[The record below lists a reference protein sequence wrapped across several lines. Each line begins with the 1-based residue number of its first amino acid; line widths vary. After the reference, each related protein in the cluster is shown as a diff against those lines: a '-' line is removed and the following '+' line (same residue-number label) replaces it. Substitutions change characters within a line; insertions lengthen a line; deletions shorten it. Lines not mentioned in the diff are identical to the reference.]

1 MRMALSAS
9 SLTGSKIS
17 QFFSLLLVHRLNLVS
32 NYFYYSLPR
41 TFTQTV
47 GTFDE
52 LKKYLQGYVETL
64 ARDDKKRNAK

>member
-1 MRMALSAS
+1 MVLNA
-9 SLTGSKIS
+9 
-17 QFFSLLLVHRLNLVS
+17 SLLTESKNTPHFTFLLMHRLTLFTND
-32 NYFYYSLPR
+32 FFYSLPR
-41 TFTQTV
+41 TFSQTV

>member
-1 MRMALSAS
+1 MNAS
-9 SLTGSKIS
+9 SLTGSKNTPTPPFDYCFVLVDFS
-17 QFFSLLLVHRLNLVS
+17 SKKMYYFF
-32 NYFYYSLPR
+32 PR